1 MVRFSWVVPA
11 LVGTLFA
18 MTFSIVG
25 AQGAPRI
32 DLNHTS
38 AHFAAKHLLISTVQG
53 YVPVKSVAVTLGKD
67 YVPTSVEAQM
77 DLSKIDTHNGR
88 RDNDLRS
95 QRFLAVEQYPDMTFK
110 STKITPQGAGK
121 FSMVG
126 LLTIRGVTKPVT
138 LDGNVVGSV
147 KDDKGRTHV
156 GYSATA
162 TIDRTQWG
170 VGSTIPGA
178 IVGNAVQITIEAE
191 AIL

>member
-1 MVRFSWVVPA
+1 MPA
-11 LVGTLFA
+11 LVGTLLA
-18 MTFSIVG
+18 TTFSIVG
-25 AQGAPRI
+25 AQEAPRI
-32 DLNHTS
+32 DPNHTS

-53 YVPVKSVAVTLGKD
+53 YVPVKSVAVMLGKD
-67 YVPTSVEAQM
+67 YVPTSVEAQL
-77 DLSKIDTHNGR
+77 DLSKIDTHNDR

-121 FSMVG
+121 FSMDG

-138 LDGNVVGSV
+138 LDGDVVGSV
-147 KDDKGRTHV
+147 KDDKGHTHV
-156 GYSATA
+156 GYAATT

-170 VGSTIPGA
+170 VGSTIPAA
-178 IVGNAVQITIEAE
+178 IVGDSIQITIEAE